1 MLHHF
6 LAHHSLGETSVH
18 FHADNC
24 TGQNKNRYLMCYLMW
39 RILTGL
45 HTEVKISF
53 LPVGHTKFSPDWCFG
68 LFKRRYRKTKIG
80 CLDDIVAAVNQSAAP
95 NFAQLVGSQD
105 GTTIV
110 PMYNWSDY
118 FEEKTV
124 KTALKGITQMH
135 HFRFLSSRPGK
146 VKVKNTHDDPE
157 RTISLL
163 KSSSWRPEPG
173 ELPNVIVP
181 AGLSAERQWYLY
193 EKIRE
198 FVPEEAPDLVC
209 PKPTVPK
216 P

>member
-24 TGQNKNRYLMCYLMW
+24 TGQNKNHYLMCYLMW

-53 LPVGHTKFSPDWCFG
+53 LPVGHTKFSPNWCFG
-68 LFKRRYRKTKIG
+68 LFKRRYRKMKIG

-146 VKVKNTHDDPE
+146 VMVKNTHDDPE
-157 RTISLL
+157 HTISLL
-163 KSSSWRPEPG
+163 KLSSWRPEPG

-181 AGLSAERQWYLY
+181 AGLSAERQWYLH
-193 EKIRE
+193 K
-198 FVPEEAPDLVC
+198 
-209 PKPTVPK
+209 KK
-216 P
+216 